1 MCFLFIC
8 SVRCYILFGEN
19 CHWSPVLRFPSTSPK
34 KCGAWWLNR
43 WLLVNIII
51 SSNLCC
57 IYMHLPIPP
66 NFFMTHDDYLLE
78 WWGYLLEWSWM
89 ICQCRIPIRIFL
101 MWHRVFFFV
110 CQVVAPVAPVVVESC
125 WINHGNITP
134 EASGSYENSPRLWNK
149 KQCCRADILT
159 YRDQYCGYSHVLALA
174 AVPQVLESIPKPTS
188 EASSCDGCCPAV
200 AMCVARDGEQVRA
213 MGQRM
218 SEVFN

>member
-101 MWHRVFFFV
+101 MWHRVFFSYAKLWL
-110 CQVVAPVAPVVVESC
+110 QWLQWWWNHVESTMG
-125 WINHGNITP
+125 ISPRKHP
-134 EASGSYENSPRLWNK
+134 EAMRIV
-149 KQCCRADILT
+149 Q
-159 YRDQYCGYSHVLALA
+159 
-174 AVPQVLESIPKPTS
+174 
-188 EASSCDGCCPAV
+188 GCETKNNV
-200 AMCVARDGEQVRA
+200 AGLI
-213 MGQRM
+213 
-218 SEVFN
+218 S